1 MEAGELN
8 TVSLNIYP
16 PHMRLG
22 HCFLHNDS
30 IPLGVCGVDQGV
42 CSAQSHSAD
51 QVSGGNGNKAA
62 LSGSLRADPNSAE
75 LRRLFWKIFPIQL
88 PVAIQPD
95 S

>member
-1 MEAGELN
+1 M
-8 TVSLNIYP
+8 TVYLWGFVEWT
-16 PHMRLG
+16 RA
-22 HCFLHNDS
+22 
-30 IPLGVCGVDQGV
+30 
-42 CSAQSHSAD
+42 SAQHNRTAPD

-88 PVAIQPD
+88 RVAIQPD